1 MKPILFDETATT
13 FTTNGL
19 GRLDCVSCIVT
30 EERNGQYIL
39 EMSIAESALH
49 ADEIAMNSI
58 ICVIPSDGATLQA
71 FRVYKITKPI
81 NGIFGVYAEHIS
93 YQLSLIPTMPFTIT
107 ASNHACQDTLNALKS
122 NAVVNCPFTF
132 STDVTTIAG
141 YSQELPAS
149 IRSRLGGVTGS
160 VLDQFGGEYQFD
172 NYTVYLKDHRGTT
185 TPQYTLLYGK
195 NITDLSQE
203 ENIAN
208 TITGIVPYWT
218 DGTNTVTL
226 PEKVIET
233 SNATSFPFKRIVPYD
248 FSSSFENQPSEAQL
262 RAKAQAYV
270 NQSGVGTPV
279 VSIKV
284 SFVQL
289 SDTEEY
295 KDIMPLQHVKL
306 CDVINVRFA
315 KYDINVTAKIVK
327 TVYDVLAE
335 RYNEIEVGSIRSSL
349 ATTITDAQNQTM
361 QKFADFTN
369 EIGQVVDGAT
379 AWLTSSNG
387 YVMAVKNAAGEWSE
401 LIFADH
407 DDPADWVHVLRI
419 NENGIGFS
427 SDGGTTYTQAWTL
440 DGKLVIGGTDVPS
453 LTVYDN
459 SSNII
464 FQTSQSGTI
473 WNSTNSSMDAT
484 GILRAVGAILS
495 GTFYCGGSDS
505 GQSAVN
511 IDSGAIVFSY
521 EGDDVCTIKA
531 KYNAEHQEGEIA
543 MTSGI
548 IDMTAG
554 NNYLLIAQNSPSSLL
569 ADQITLSTAG
579 IMSVIANDEIDIY
592 NDVSGDIQRIKMD
605 GTNNYI
611 DIVYDTGGSFVNTPR
626 IRMSSSGIMFYDGQG
641 HSFSALDIYNA
652 L

>member
-1 MKPILFDETATT
+1 MKPILFDDTATT

-39 EMSIAESALH
+39 EMFIAESALH

-93 YQLSLIPTMPFTIT
+93 YQLSLIPTMPFTIA

-172 NYTVYLKDHRGTT
+172 NYAVYLKDHRGTT

-233 SNATSFPFKRIVPYD
+233 SNATSFPFKCIVPYD

-315 KYDINVTAKIVK
+315 KYDIDVTAKIVK

-349 ATTITDAQNQTM
+349 ATTITDAQNATD
-361 QKFADFTN
+361 QKFANFSN
-369 EIGQVVDGAT
+369 EIGQMVDGAT

-459 SSNII
+459 QTPPNII

-484 GILRAVGAILS
+484 GILTAVGAILQ
-495 GTFYCGGSDS
+495 GTLYCGSS
-505 GQSAVN
+505 NTGQSAVDISGGAIKFSYETDSTGQIKAEYDITHN
-511 IDSGAIVFSY
+511 RSELSLNSGAIAISASNGNVVMVD
-521 EGDDVCTIKA
+521 GGGTI
-531 KYNAEHQEGEIA
+531 GGVSIV
-543 MTSGI
+543 SGV
-548 IDMTAG
+548 
-554 NNYLLIAQNSPSSLL
+554 
-569 ADQITLSTAG
+569 TLSGNEQIYIIQDDNTNDWFKIEMYNGEMIIEANTQAG
-579 IMSVIANDEIDIY
+579 LSY
-592 NDVSGDIQRIKMD
+592 PPRIKM
-605 GTNNYI
+605 TSS
-611 DIVYDTGGSFVNTPR
+611 DIT
-626 IRMSSSGIMFYDGQG
+626 FYDGHG
-641 HSFSALDIYNA
+641 HSFTAQQVYNI